1 MEWLDM
7 ESIKSIKD
15 EIEYQYKIIK
25 DAQEEIKRLQM
36 ELTALF
42 SEDELK
48 TLKPKVVDGMRL
60 KPKAQKRIIWDQ
72 KVLSALYKR
81 DKNHYR
87 DYIQVEYTVL
97 DKVLKKT
104 PPYIK
109 KQLLIA
115 KKYQVGKINI
125 LLDYEARP
133 KL

>member
-1 MEWLDM
+1 M